1 MRAQRNET
9 IAAIATPPGQGG
21 VGVVRISGPDARTVL
36 EKLWRGRTPVARFE
50 PRKLYLGEVVDVG
63 SCVNLPAGRQADHG
77 SRLDRVLAVHMP
89 APNTYTGDD
98 VVELSAHGSPIV
110 LERLLA
116 ACCAA
121 GARVAEPGEFTRR
134 AFLAGKL
141 DLVQAEG
148 VADLIA
154 ATSERAARVAAEQL
168 AGRLSERITAIGDAL
183 AQLRAFVEASIDFPE
198 EELGTLAEES
208 VEARLA
214 GVLERTRALSA
225 TCREGRLLREGVRA
239 AIVGPTNAG
248 KSSLL
253 NRLVG
258 SHRALVHESPGTTR
272 DVVEESIDIG
282 GTVVRLRDTAGL
294 RDTTCEVEAMGTQRT
309 RSEIEAADLVLLVLD
324 GSRPLDENDRAALRA
339 TEGRR
344 VITVLNKSDL
354 PRAVDLEG
362 AMHLSALTGDGIE
375 ALCVRIAATAGI
387 DPGLADGAVVTNVR
401 HGAALDA
408 SAHAMAEAIDALR
421 ASAPLE
427 CVSQHLQA
435 AQSKLGEITGAI
447 TTDDLLDRI
456 FSRFCI
462 GK

>member
-1 MRAQRNET
+1 MRAYANET

-36 EKLWRGRTPVARFE
+36 EKLWRGRTPVERFK
-50 PRKLYLGEVVDVG
+50 PRTLYLGEVVDVG
-63 SCVNLPAGRQADHG
+63 SRVTGHV
-77 SRLDRVLAVHMP
+77 SRLDRVLAVYMP
-89 APNTYTGDD
+89 APQTYTGDD
-98 VVELSAHGSPIV
+98 VVELSAHGSPVV
-110 LERLLA
+110 LERLLT

-154 ATSERAARVAAEQL
+154 ATSERAARVAADQL
-168 AGRLSERITAIGDAL
+168 AGRLSERVMAIGDEIAE
-183 AQLRAFVEASIDFPE
+183 LRAFVEASIDFPE
-198 EELGTLAEES
+198 EDLGTFADES

-214 GVLERTRALSA
+214 GALERTRALSA
-225 TCREGRLLREGVRA
+225 TFREGRLLREGVRA
-239 AIVGPTNAG
+239 AIVGPANAG

-258 SHRALVHESPGTTR
+258 SHRALVHEAPGTTR

-294 RDTTCEVEAMGTQRT
+294 RATTCAVEAMGTRRA
-309 RSEIEAADLVLLVLD
+309 RSEIEAADLILLVLD
-324 GSRPLDENDRAALRA
+324 GSRPLDDDDRAALRA
-339 TEGRR
+339 AEGRR

-354 PRAVDLEG
+354 SREIDIEG
-362 AMHLSALTGDGIE
+362 ATHLSALTGDGIE
-375 ALCVRIAATAGI
+375 ALCARIAATAEI
-387 DPGLADGAVVTNVR
+387 DSGLADGAVVTNVR
-401 HGAALDA
+401 HGSALDA
-408 SAHAMAEAIDALR
+408 SAHALAEAIDALR

-427 CVSQHLQA
+427 CIAQHLHA
-435 AQSKLGEITGAI
+435 AQSKLGEITGAV